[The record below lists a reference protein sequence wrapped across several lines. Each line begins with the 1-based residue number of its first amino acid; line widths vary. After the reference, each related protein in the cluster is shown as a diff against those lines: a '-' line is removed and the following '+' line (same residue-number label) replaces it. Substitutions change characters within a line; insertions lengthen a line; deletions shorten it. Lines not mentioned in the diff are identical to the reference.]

1 LNTKLYKLKEITD
14 HDKWRSLQDSM
25 AEVTGMAIL
34 TIDYKGE
41 PVTHHSFRRDFCRF
55 VRSNPETCKY
65 CKKCD
70 SRGGLEAV
78 RLNKPYIYHCY
89 ANIVD
94 VAIPIIIDEH
104 YIGAVMAGEVRLPD
118 SESGKLEKILQV
130 EIPELSE
137 EDKCQME
144 DAFNRLPVYPLKKI
158 EMMTRLIENFSKY
171 VVEEAIIKNA
181 LYDLNERL
189 LKGVPIP
196 GINDESKK
204 GGDIYVQKGIAE
216 QFVSDIPQPD
226 QMYSSIVSKTI
237 EFVRSRV
244 SDSVSLEMAA
254 KHCHVSSSY
263 LSRVFKREVGMNFSE
278 YVTKQK
284 VSYAKNRILTTDKS
298 VAEISNELGFSDCG
312 YFIKCFSRYEGMTPA
327 AYRKYIFETYSLHSD

>member
-1 LNTKLYKLKEITD
+1 MNTKLYKLREITD

-65 CKKCD
+65 CKQCD

-78 RLNKPYIYHCY
+78 RLNKPYIYYCY

-104 YIGAVMAGEVRLPD
+104 YIGAVMAGEVRLPEK
-118 SESGKLEKILQV
+118 ESGKLEKVLQV
-130 EIPELSE
+130 EFSGISE
-137 EDKCQME
+137 EDRRKMDEAYQ
-144 DAFNRLPVYPLKKI
+144 RLPIYPLKKI
-158 EMMTRLIENFSKY
+158 EMMTRMIENFSKY

-181 LYDLNERL
+181 LYDLNDRL
-189 LKGVPIP
+189 LKEVPIP
-196 GINDESKK
+196 GINNESKK
-204 GGDIYVQKGIAE
+204 NIYGQMEIAE
-216 QFVSDIPQPD
+216 KLTAASPQPVNL
-226 QMYSSIVSKTI
+226 YSNIVSNAIDFIRT
-237 EFVRSRV
+237 RV
-244 SDSVSLEMAA
+244 SGSITLEMTANY
-254 KHCHVSSSY
+254 CHVSRSY
-263 LSRVFKREVGMNFSE
+263 LSRAFKKEVRMNFSE

-284 VSYAKNRILTTDKS
+284 LSYAKNRILTTDKS
-298 VAEISNELGFSDCG
+298 ITEISNELGFNDCG
-312 YFIKCFSRYEGMTPA
+312 YFIKCFSKSEGMTPA
-327 AYRKYIFETYSLHSD
+327 AYRKYIFETYSQHSE